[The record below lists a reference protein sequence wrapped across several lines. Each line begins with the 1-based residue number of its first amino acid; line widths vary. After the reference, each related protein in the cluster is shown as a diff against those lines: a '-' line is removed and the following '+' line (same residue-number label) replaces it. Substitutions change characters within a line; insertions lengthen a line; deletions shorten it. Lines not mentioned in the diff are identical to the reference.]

1 MTAAAAVEPT
11 ELEELMKAQA
21 EAAHER
27 EVGDATRPTAEDLA
41 ASPTRIDVEG
51 LDLFYGDHH
60 ALKDV
65 NIKIRDKQITSFI
78 GPSGC
83 GKSTLLRCFNRMND
97 GIKDCRIEGKIALD
111 GQDILGDYD
120 ICRLRQRVGMVFQRP
135 NPFPMSIYDNVAY
148 GPRGMGVRDR
158 VVLDELVEDSLRR
171 AALWDEAKD
180 KLKESG
186 LGLSGGQQQR
196 LCIARALAVQPDILL
211 MDEPTSALD
220 PEMVQE
226 VLDVMIE
233 LAQEDITMICVTH
246 EMGFARQVADRVIFM
261 EDGRILERA
270 RPSTSSITPRT
281 RVAASSCP
289 RFCTRRGDGHD
300 GYDEGGRV
308 APSLFAAGGRRY
320 ACADG
325 DRACRLRQLHQRRGL
340 RQGV

>member
-111 GQDILGDYD
+111 GQDIL
-120 ICRLRQRVGMVFQRP
+120 
-135 NPFPMSIYDNVAY
+135 ATT
-148 GPRGMGVRDR
+148 
-158 VVLDELVEDSLRR
+158 
-171 AALWDEAKD
+171 
-180 KLKESG
+180 
-186 LGLSGGQQQR
+186 
-196 LCIARALAVQPDILL
+196 
-211 MDEPTSALD
+211 TSA
-220 PEMVQE
+220 
-226 VLDVMIE
+226 
-233 LAQEDITMICVTH
+233 A
-246 EMGFARQVADRVIFM
+246 FASAW
-261 EDGRILERA
+261 A
-270 RPSTSSITPRT
+270 WCSSAPT
-281 RVAASSCP
+281 RFP
-289 RFCTRRGDGHD
+289 
-300 GYDEGGRV
+300 
-308 APSLFAAGGRRY
+308 
-320 ACADG
+320 
-325 DRACRLRQLHQRRGL
+325 
-340 RQGV
+340 

>member
-135 NPFPMSIYDNVAY
+135 NPFPMSIYDNVAF
-148 GPRGMGVRDR
+148 GPRTHGVRNHGE
-158 VVLDELVEDSLRR
+158 LDDIVESSLRD
-171 AALWDEAKD
+171 AAIWDEVKD
-180 KLKESG
+180 RLKHSA

-196 LCIARALAVQPDILL
+196 LCIARALAVKPEVLL
-211 MDEPTSALD
+211 LDESTSALD
-220 PEMVQE
+220 PISTAKIEELVGELRHRYTVIMVTHNMLQALRVSTKTAFFLLGE
-226 VLDVMIE
+226 MIE
-233 LAQEDITMICVTH
+233 ADDTETLFTH
-246 EMGFARQVADRVIFM
+246 PRDERTADYVA
-261 EDGRILERA
+261 GR
-270 RPSTSSITPRT
+270 
-281 RVAASSCP
+281 
-289 RFCTRRGDGHD
+289 FG
-300 GYDEGGRV
+300 
-308 APSLFAAGGRRY
+308 
-320 ACADG
+320 
-325 DRACRLRQLHQRRGL
+325 
-340 RQGV
+340 

>member
-11 ELEELMKAQA
+11 ELEELMEAQA

-135 NPFPMSIYDNVAY
+135 NPFPMSIYDNVAF
-148 GPRGMGVRDR
+148 GPRTHGVRNR
-158 VVLDELVEDSLRR
+158 GELDDIVESSLRD
-171 AALWDEAKD
+171 AAIWDEVKD
-180 KLKESG
+180 RLKHSA

-196 LCIARALAVQPDILL
+196 LCIARALAVKPEVLL
-211 MDEPTSALD
+211 LDESTSALD
-220 PEMVQE
+220 PISTAK
-226 VLDVMIE
+226 IE
-233 LAQEDITMICVTH
+233 ELVGELRHRYTVIMVTH
-246 EMGFARQVADRVIFM
+246 NMLQALRISDKTAFFLLGEVVEAGDTDTIFSAPI
-261 EDGRILERA
+261 D
-270 RPSTSSITPRT
+270 PRT
-281 RVAASSCP
+281 ADYVAG
-289 RFCTRRGDGHD
+289 RFG
-300 GYDEGGRV
+300 
-308 APSLFAAGGRRY
+308 
-320 ACADG
+320 
-325 DRACRLRQLHQRRGL
+325 
-340 RQGV
+340 

>member
-1 MTAAAAVEPT
+1 MTAAAAMEPT
-11 ELEELMKAQA
+11 ELEELMEAQA

-27 EVGDATRPTAEDLA
+27 EVGDATRPTAQDLA

-111 GQDILGDYD
+111 GQNILGDYD

-171 AALWDEAKD
+171 AALWDEVKD

-196 LCIARALAVQPDILL
+196 LCIARAVAVHPQVLL
-211 MDEPTSALD
+211 MDEPCSALD
-220 PEMVQE
+220 PISTLAVED
-226 VLDVMIE
+226 LINE
-233 LAQEDITMICVTH
+233 LKGDYTIVIVTH
-246 EMGFARQVADRVIFM
+246 NMQQAARIADYTAFFNLKAVGEPGHLEYFADTTTMFNNPQNAEAERYIS
-261 EDGRILERA
+261 GR
-270 RPSTSSITPRT
+270 
-281 RVAASSCP
+281 
-289 RFCTRRGDGHD
+289 FG
-300 GYDEGGRV
+300 
-308 APSLFAAGGRRY
+308 
-320 ACADG
+320 
-325 DRACRLRQLHQRRGL
+325 
-340 RQGV
+340 

>member
-1 MTAAAAVEPT
+1 MTAAAAMEPT
-11 ELEELMKAQA
+11 ELEELMEAQA

-27 EVGDATRPTAEDLA
+27 EIGDATRPTAEDLA

-158 VVLDELVEDSLRR
+158 AVLDELVEDSLRR
-171 AALWDEAKD
+171 AALWDEVKD
-180 KLKESG
+180 KLDKSAYA
-186 LGLSGGQQQR
+186 LSGGQQQR
-196 LCIARALAVQPDILL
+196 LCIARTLALNPDVILF
-211 MDEPTSALD
+211 DEPCSALD
-220 PEMVQE
+220 PIST
-226 VLDVMIE
+226 LAIE
-233 LAQEDITMICVTH
+233 DLMSSI
-246 EMGFARQVADRVIFM
+246 VADRAIVIVTHNM
-261 EDGRILERA
+261 EQASRV
-270 RPSTSSITPRT
+270 SNRT
-281 RVAASSCP
+281 A
-289 RFCTRRGDGHD
+289 FFYMGDMVE
-300 GYDEGGRV
+300 YDETDEIFQR
-308 APSLFAAGGRRY
+308 PK
-320 ACADG
+320 DK
-325 DRACRLRQLHQRRGL
+325 RLNDYLTGMFS
-340 RQGV
+340 

>member
-171 AALWDEAKD
+171 AALWDEVKD

-196 LCIARALAVQPDILL
+196 VGIARALAMDPKAILF
-211 MDEPTSALD
+211 DEPTSALD
-220 PEMVQE
+220 PELVGE
-226 VLDVMIE
+226 VLAVMTQ
-233 LAQEDITMICVTH
+233 LAREGMTMVVVTH
-246 EMGFARQVADRVIFM
+246 EIGFAREVADHVIFM
-261 EDGRILERA
+261 DGGVIVEEG
-270 RPSTSSITPRT
+270 TPDEVVVNPREERT
-281 RVAASSCP
+281 RAFLKHV
-289 RFCTRRGDGHD
+289 
-300 GYDEGGRV
+300 
-308 APSLFAAGGRRY
+308 L
-320 ACADG
+320 
-325 DRACRLRQLHQRRGL
+325 
-340 RQGV
+340 

>member
-11 ELEELMKAQA
+11 ELEELMEAQA

-135 NPFPMSIYDNVAY
+135 NPFPMSIYDNVAF
-148 GPRGMGVRDR
+148 GPRTHGVRNR
-158 VVLDELVEDSLRR
+158 GELDDIVESSLRD
-171 AALWDEAKD
+171 AAIWDEVKD
-180 KLKESG
+180 RLKRSA

-196 LCIARALAVQPDILL
+196 LCIARALAVKPEVLL
-211 MDEPTSALD
+211 LDESTSALD
-220 PEMVQE
+220 PISTAKIEELVDELRHRYTVIMVTHNMLQALRVSTKTAFFLLGE
-226 VLDVMIE
+226 MIE
-233 LAQEDITMICVTH
+233 ADDTETLFTH
-246 EMGFARQVADRVIFM
+246 PRDERTADYVA
-261 EDGRILERA
+261 GR
-270 RPSTSSITPRT
+270 
-281 RVAASSCP
+281 
-289 RFCTRRGDGHD
+289 FG
-300 GYDEGGRV
+300 
-308 APSLFAAGGRRY
+308 
-320 ACADG
+320 
-325 DRACRLRQLHQRRGL
+325 
-340 RQGV
+340 

>member
-158 VVLDELVEDSLRR
+158 AVRDGLVEDSRRRSVHRPRACR
-171 AALWDEAKD
+171 AARHSADGRADLGTRPCVDAGGGAA
-180 KLKESG
+180 G
-186 LGLSGGQQQR
+186 LRAQRDLHARGRYAQYAAGGAYLR
-196 LCIARALAVQPDILL
+196 
-211 MDEPTSALD
+211 
-220 PEMVQE
+220 
-226 VLDVMIE
+226 
-233 LAQEDITMICVTH
+233 
-246 EMGFARQVADRVIFM
+246 F
-261 EDGRILERA
+261 GRIL
-270 RPSTSSITPRT
+270 
-281 RVAASSCP
+281 
-289 RFCTRRGDGHD
+289 
-300 GYDEGGRV
+300 
-308 APSLFAAGGRRY
+308 FAG
-320 ACADG
+320 
-325 DRACRLRQLHQRRGL
+325 
-340 RQGV
+340 